1 MLSFFKNRSKK
12 NVICSPCNGKVVPVT
27 EVPDPTFSEKI
38 IGDGMAVI
46 PSDGMI
52 YAPADGEI
60 TAVFDTLHA
69 FAMTTVNGAEILIH
83 VGLETVSLKGE
94 PFTSH
99 ISVGDKVK
107 KGDLM
112 MEVDLDKIK
121 ESGMNT
127 ITPVLVANTADYS
140 EIKLIRNGEVLH
152 GDQVLSF
159 HKHRRCVF

>member
-1 MLSFFKNRSKK
+1 MLSFFKNQSKK

-46 PSDGMI
+46 PSDGII

-140 EIKLIRNGEVLH
+140 EIKFIRNGEVLH
-152 GDQVLSF
+152 GDQVLELS
-159 HKHRRCVF
+159 